1 MAILGYGFACEE
13 MNVTVTGACFE
24 GPGFE
29 GRTKPDF
36 LWRERDLVPWVALL
50 WLPQPEPLSDGL
62 GGSRTA
68 PELGQATAP
77 PEGAEQGPGARPL
90 ASRRDRALHEASFSQ

>member
-29 GRTKPDF
+29 GRAKPDF

-62 GGSRTA
+62 GWVEDSTRAGTGHSSSRGGRAGPWGPASHVT
-68 PELGQATAP
+68 ER
-77 PEGAEQGPGARPL
+77 QGIARG
-90 ASRRDRALHEASFSQ
+90 

>member
-29 GRTKPDF
+29 GHAKPDF
-36 LWRERDLVPWVALL
+36 LWQERDPVPWVALL
-50 WLPQPEPLSDGL
+50 WLPQLEPLSDGL
-62 GGSRTA
+62 GWVEDSTRAVTGHSCSR
-68 PELGQATAP
+68 G
-77 PEGAEQGPGARPL
+77 G
-90 ASRRDRALHEASFSQ
+90 